1 MLWVSRIVDA
11 FSDMVDKRQDFI
23 SRIKHVFVVALS
35 SDDFSFLSFPPVA
48 LLHIRIIS
56 AAVKKKKKQEKKENR
71 IVPHI

>member
-1 MLWVSRIVDA
+1 MSRIVDA

-56 AAVKKKKKQEKKENR
+56 ATVKKKKKKQEKKENR